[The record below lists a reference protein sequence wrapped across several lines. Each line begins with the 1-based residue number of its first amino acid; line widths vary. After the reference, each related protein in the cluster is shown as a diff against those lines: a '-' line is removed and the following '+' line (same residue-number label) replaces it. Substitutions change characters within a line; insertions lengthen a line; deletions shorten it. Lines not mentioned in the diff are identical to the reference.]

1 MFRTIMCPSSGDTT
15 VFMRH
20 LVLIIFCVPDSR
32 INTVVSP
39 DDGPAYQAVVHT
51 E

>member
-1 MFRTIMCPSSGDTT
+1 MGPSSGDTT

-20 LVLIIFCVPDSR
+20 EVLVFCTDDCLVCSAYE
-32 INTVVSP
+32 TVI
-39 DDGPAYQAVVHT
+39 HT